1 MCRSFLKALLPHL
14 GRAQALLDWTPPEGA
29 ESSGTD
35 QRARL
40 LDLLAAL
47 LTLSAP
53 SLLNPLQPASRFVC
67 DAYAELLRIRRG
79 VHLLSPLSCLSSAC
93 LFPYV
98 KVPCDTMLLLYA
110 NLYPLDT

>member
-1 MCRSFLKALLPHL
+1 MTNGTLVYGIRCTTACRSFLKALLPHL
-14 GRAQALLDWTPPEGA
+14 PRAQALLDWMPSEGA

-53 SLLNPLQPASRFVC
+53 SVLNPCQPAFRFVC
-67 DAYAELLRIRRG
+67 GAYAELLRIRRG
-79 VHLLSPLSCLSSAC
+79 LHLPTPLL
-93 LFPYV
+93 
-98 KVPCDTMLLLYA
+98 K
-110 NLYPLDT
+110 